1 MNKIYILTLIILNI
15 SALNAQD
22 FEGILK
28 YESKTNIHIQK
39 KQEQDFK
46 FKSPNRKDKDSI
58 HVIIN
63 DSTFYDRWKKK
74 GRIVDSIK
82 IVFGDA
88 KFRKTYYKKEKIEY
102 IFDLV
107 SAKKITHTPKYEC
120 IETTNIELVDYT
132 SKVQIVESD
141 SIFTI
146 NDLEC
151 KKIKIIKSN
160 FYFIDI
166 YYKESEFKNLADA
179 FIYDINNNLLFQN
192 LYFLKNKLEFK
203 KIIKLKYYSKP
214 NAVDFE
220 YILKSMIK
228 KPYSESDFALPKYDY
243 CFWDV
248 LEDKKLMRKHK
259 KRMKLEKKR
268 LKNEKSQ

>member
-1 MNKIYILTLIILNI
+1 MRIYILTLIILNI

-22 FEGILK
+22 FEGTLK
-28 YESKTNIHIQK
+28 YDSKTNIHIQK
-39 KQEQDFK
+39 EQDFK

-63 DSTFYDRWKKK
+63 DSTFFNRLKKK

-82 IVFGDA
+82 IVFGDS

-107 SAKKITHTPKYEC
+107 SEKKITHTPKYEC
-120 IETTNIELVDYT
+120 IDTTNIELLDYK
-132 SKVQIVESD
+132 SKVQIIESD
-141 SIFTI
+141 SIFNI
-146 NDLEC
+146 NGLDC
-151 KKIKIIKSN
+151 KKLKIIKSN
-160 FYFIDI
+160 FYFIEI
-166 YYKESEFKNLADA
+166 YYAESKFKNLADA

-214 NAVDFE
+214 DAVDFE
-220 YILKSMIK
+220 YNLKSMTI
-228 KPYSESDFALPKYDY
+228 KPYSTSDFALPKYDY

-268 LKNEKSQ
+268 LKNVKNK

>member
-1 MNKIYILTLIILNI
+1 MKKILILTIIILNFI
-15 SALNAQD
+15 DVKAQD
-22 FEGILK
+22 FEGTLI
-28 YESKTNIHIQK
+28 YNSKTNIHIQK
-39 KQEQDFK
+39 EINYKV
-46 FKSPNRKDKDSI
+46 KSSNRKDKDSI

-63 DSTFYDRWKKK
+63 DSIFYNRWKKK

-82 IVFGDA
+82 IVFGDV

-132 SKVQIVESD
+132 NKVQIVESD

-146 NDLEC
+146 NDLDC

-166 YYKESEFKNLADA
+166 YYKESEFKNLADG

-203 KIIKLKYYSKP
+203 KIIKLNYYSKP

-248 LEDKKLMRKHK
+248 LEDKKLMKKHK

>member
-1 MNKIYILTLIILNI
+1 MP
-15 SALNAQD
+15 SLNAQD

-39 KQEQDFK
+39 EQEMDFK
-46 FKSPNRKDKDSI
+46 FKSPNRKVKDSI
-58 HVIIN
+58 NVIIN
-63 DSTFYDRWKKK
+63 DSTFYDNLKKK
-74 GRIVDSIK
+74 GKIVDSIK
-82 IVFGDA
+82 IIFGRA
-88 KFRKTYYKKEKIEY
+88 KFRKTYYKKENIEY

-107 SAKKITHTPKYEC
+107 SAKKITHAPKYEC
-120 IETTNIELVDYT
+120 IDTTNIELVDYK
-132 SKVQIVESD
+132 SKVQIIESD

-146 NDLEC
+146 NGVDC

-166 YYKESEFKNLADA
+166 YYKESEFKNLANA

-192 LYFLKNKLEFK
+192 LYFLKIKLEFK

-220 YILKSMIK
+220 YVLKSMIK
-228 KPYSESDFALPKYDY
+228 KPYSESDFTLPKYEY

-259 KRMKLEKKR
+259 KRIKLEKKR
-268 LKNEKSQ
+268 LKDEKKE